1 MLLELI
7 LSYLL
12 ITDASALWVC
22 FFLLQLKL
30 FRNFFLKKLIF
41 ERIGEFEKFQ
51 DQMLFNIITFN
62 YQL

>member
-7 LSYLL
+7 LSYIL

-30 FRNFFLKKLIF
+30 FRKFFFKKLIF
-41 ERIGEFEKFQ
+41 ERIGEFENFQ

>member
-7 LSYLL
+7 LSYIL

-30 FRNFFLKKLIF
+30 FRKLKKKLMI
-41 ERIGEFEKFQ
+41 ERIGEFENFQ

>member
-30 FRNFFLKKLIF
+30 FRKLKKKLMI
-41 ERIGEFEKFQ
+41 ERIGEFENFQ

>member
-30 FRNFFLKKLIF
+30 FRKLKKKKLMI
-41 ERIGEFEKFQ
+41 ERIGEFENFQ